1 MPWEYLELRR
11 QLGEARRLMITSY
24 GTPDHAVYKQM
35 CRAIEVDMRKALQS
49 PTKEMS
55 A

>member
-11 QLGEARRLMITSY
+11 QLGEARRLMILNH
-24 GTPDHAVYKQM
+24 GKPEHGVYKQM
-35 CRAIEVDMRKALQS
+35 CRAIEADMRKALQS